1 MTRPSDASP
10 RRMRDGEQE
19 ISKSMYCWT
28 GQSSAK
34 KFQGE
39 NAQAVPK
46 LFVKLRPFKSRKSCR
61 SGFPINR
68 ERTCRYISKT
78 VLELEPSETSYGVLA
93 A

>member
-1 MTRPSDASP
+1 MVQLLICTMSMTRPSDASP

-19 ISKSMYCWT
+19 ISKSMYCRT

-46 LFVKLRPFKSRKSCR
+46 LLVKLRPFKSIQKELSLR
-61 SGFPINR
+61 FPDY
-68 ERTCRYISKT
+68 ESVHVVT
-78 VLELEPSETSYGVLA
+78 
-93 A
+93 